1 MIATLTGTVS
11 EKLADL
17 LVIDVNGVGYGLYV
31 SAEDHGKLKT
41 GEQARVYIYEHIRE
55 NTHDLFGF
63 TAIENKHLFELL
75 LGVNGVGPKMALSIL
90 SSGNSS
96 EVKKAIANG
105 DVKYIQAA
113 NGVGKRVAERVVV
126 DLKDKVGLSSSST
139 DSIFTSSATAQ
150 KDEAVQALVALGF
163 SLTDAVEALNS
174 VPADLPTDQR
184 VKQAL
189 KAKV

>member
-1 MIATLTGTVS
+1 MIATLNGKVS

-17 LVIDVNGVGYGLYV
+17 VIIEVNGVGYGLYV
-31 SAEDHGKLKT
+31 SAEDHGKLKA
-41 GEQARVYIYEHIRE
+41 GENTKVHVYEHIRE

-63 TAIENKHLFELL
+63 TSLDNKYLFELL
-75 LGVNGVGPKMALSIL
+75 LGVNGVGPKMALNIL
-90 SSGNSS
+90 SSGSS
-96 EVKKAIANG
+96 SDVKKAIADG

-139 DSIFTSSATAQ
+139 EGIFMSTSTAQ
-150 KDEAVQALVALGF
+150 KDEAAQALIALGF
-163 SLTDAVEALNS
+163 SPTDAIEALSN
-174 VPADLPTDQR
+174 VPTDLPSDKR

-189 KAKV
+189 KAVG